1 MRVSQACILP
11 RGTQG
16 EEVQRNLKDRVS
28 GQKPINGG
36 FVKRFVLAATCVM
49 TASLAVG
56 AQTRPGS
63 LASLIQRGDRKAA
76 IERIRAG
83 ADVNEAQ
90 PDGTRPIHWAV
101 FKVDYDLLDALI
113 AKKAK
118 ADVTNEFGATP
129 LAEAVKVSDARMVK
143 TLLDAGAGVE
153 SPNLDGETAL
163 MLAIKTGDLRIFQ
176 MLVNAGANVNV
187 VEKEHNQ
194 TPLMYAAA
202 ADKNAGEMV
211 KLLLSKGADV
221 RLRAL
226 SYDWPS
232 HIAEEPRV
240 QFHPFGGLTAL
251 LYAARDGCYDC
262 VEALIAKGADVNV
275 PTPEG
280 VTPLMIALDN
290 DNNDIAKL
298 LLDHGANPGVWDW
311 YGRTALYIAI
321 DRKNGGSSG
330 GGIRVPIDA
339 SRSARYSSRDIIRF
353 LLEANVDPN
362 TELRMHRPTRG
373 GYTGRFSD
381 PLQDTGATPLLRA
394 ILGNDMETIQ
404 ALLARGASPNIN
416 AMGVTPFLLAAG
428 VGGGGQRGGGPGAR
442 GGGNAF
448 ALLDLLL
455 QHGADVNAQ
464 VTGTKTYSMR
474 ISRSPSTNEGMTAL
488 HVAAQSGRADLVRY
502 LLEKGANQ
510 EIADS
515 NGRKAIDLLATPGA
529 AGTPVAGRGNGRGA
543 PQGRGAAPGAD
554 EIRALL
560 ENAATRK

>member
-1 MRVSQACILP
+1 MRRFIFVAC
-11 RGTQG
+11 
-16 EEVQRNLKDRVS
+16 
-28 GQKPINGG
+28 
-36 FVKRFVLAATCVM
+36 CVI
-49 TASLAVG
+49 TTSLLVP

-76 IERIRAG
+76 LERIRAG

-101 FKVDYDLLDALI
+101 FKVDYELLDALI

-129 LAEAVKVSDARMVK
+129 LAEAVKVTDARMVR

-163 MLAIKTGDLRIFQ
+163 MLAIKTGELPIVQ
-176 MLVNAGANVNV
+176 MLINGGANVNT
-187 VEKEHNQ
+187 VEKEHHQ

-221 RLRAL
+221 KPRAL

-232 HIAEEPRV
+232 HFSEEPRV
-240 QFHPFGGLTAL
+240 QYHPFGGLTAL

-262 VEALIAKGADVNV
+262 VERLIANGADLNL

-290 DNNDIAKL
+290 DNNDVAKL
-298 LLDHGANPGVWDW
+298 LLDHGANPGLWDW
-311 YGRTALYIAI
+311 YGRTALYIAV
-321 DRKNGGSSG
+321 DRKDGGSSG
-330 GGIRVPIDA
+330 GGIRVSIDA
-339 SRSARYSSRDIIRF
+339 SHSAHASAMDIIKA
-353 LLEANVDPN
+353 LLAANVDPN
-362 TELRMHRPTRG
+362 PELRMHRPTRG

-381 PLQDTGATPLLRA
+381 PLMDLGATPLLRA
-394 ILGNDMETIQ
+394 TQANDMEVVQ
-404 ALLARGASPNIN
+404 ALLDRGASPNIN
-416 AMGVTPFLLAAG
+416 AMGVTPFLVAAG
-428 VGGGGQRGGGPGAR
+428 VGGGQRGGPAATRGTAR
-442 GGGNAF
+442 GGGDAF

-474 ISRSPSTNEGMTAL
+474 IARSPSTNEGMTAL
-488 HVAAQSGRADLVRY
+488 HVAAQTGRVDLVRY
-502 LLEKGANQ
+502 LLENGANPDLT
-510 EIADS
+510 DS
-515 NGRKAIDLLATPGA
+515 NGRKAIDLISGARAGNPGA
-529 AGTPVAGRGNGRGA
+529 AANP
-543 PQGRGAAPGAD
+543 AAPGAGRGRGGPQPTAAGTA
-554 EIRALL
+554 EIRDLL
-560 ENAATRK
+560 QNPASRR